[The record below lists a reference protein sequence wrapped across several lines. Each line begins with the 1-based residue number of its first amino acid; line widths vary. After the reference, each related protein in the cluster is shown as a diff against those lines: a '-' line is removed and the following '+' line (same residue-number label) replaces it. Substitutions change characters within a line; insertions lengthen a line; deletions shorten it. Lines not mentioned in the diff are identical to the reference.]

1 MTDLPATRPGAVE
14 PAPSAVPHSEPGP
27 LGPLAISLSGGGY
40 RAAAFHLGA
49 LRLLHRAG
57 LLRDVVGLSTVSGGS
72 IVGMAWTVSLVDGV
86 PFDEF
91 DRCFSDF
98 LQRTNVIGLALD
110 DLTSRRSA
118 HQGEMPSLIRSA
130 ADVYADPALFGQ
142 RRFGE
147 VLDAAPE
154 RLQLQEAIFNSTEFH
169 TGVDFRFRRSANPH
183 ARIGNGSYRVRR
195 EVARHIRLADI
206 VAASSCFPG
215 GFEPFVFPQ
224 QFHWPADFP
233 LPRAL
238 QELGPKYA
246 APGLPLMDGGIYDN
260 QGVESLLLAYEKTP
274 AATLLIS
281 DVSVRQDD
289 IYNVPPAPRRRGFLT
304 LNRVLLA
311 GWTVFLLAL
320 VSLVVLGMHAA
331 AERRAGELTGLDLV
345 VYGFVSVLMLVLA
358 GGLAWGRKMAGLA
371 ERKIY
376 DSVGVEAWPSLRRL
390 TVPEIIS
397 MAGLRAG
404 SLLKLTSSIFM
415 QRVRQLVYDHV
426 YTDEKYAGR
435 RMANGIN
442 ILARKWPDLYGR
454 HPWLKPRPVLLDKVN
469 EAVKM
474 GTTLWF
480 DEDVRFRPLVEV
492 GEASACFVLLK
503 HLIEDYP
510 DHAVPGTPASELYQR
525 LRAVWSKLN
534 EA

>member
-1 MTDLPATRPGAVE
+1 MTELSITSSTVE
-14 PAPSAVPHSEPGP
+14 AAPSAAQHAEEGP
-27 LGPLAISLSGGGY
+27 LGRLAISLSGGGY
-40 RAAAFHLGA
+40 RAAAFHLGT

-57 LLRDVVGLSTVSGGS
+57 LLKDVVGLSTVSGGS
-72 IVGMAWTVSLVDGV
+72 IVGMAWTVSLLDGV
-86 PFDEF
+86 PFDDF
-91 DRCFSDF
+91 DASFSDF
-98 LQRTNVIGLALD
+98 VQRTNVIGLALD
-110 DLTSRRSA
+110 DLTSRRA
-118 HQGEMPSLIRSA
+118 EHQGEMPSLIRSA
-130 ADVYADPALFGQ
+130 ADVYADPALFGE

-147 VLDAAPE
+147 VLDAPPE

-169 TGVDFRFRRSANPH
+169 TGVDFRFRRSPNRL
-183 ARIGNGSYRVRR
+183 ARIGNGTYRVRR

-224 QFHWPADFP
+224 QFHWPPDFP
-233 LPRAL
+233 LPKVL
-238 QELGPKYA
+238 QALGPKFD

-260 QGVESLLLAYEKTP
+260 QGVESLLLAYDKTP

-281 DVSVRQDD
+281 DVSTRNAN
-289 IYNVPPAPRRRGFLT
+289 IYNVPAAPRSRGFLT

-320 VSLVVLGMHAA
+320 VSLGVLGMHAA
-331 AERRAGELTGLDLV
+331 AERRAGELTGLDVV

-358 GGLAWGRKMAGLA
+358 GGLAWGRKMARLA
-371 ERKIY
+371 EKKIH
-376 DSVGVEAWPSLRRL
+376 DVVGVDAWPSLRRL
-390 TVPEIIS
+390 TIPEIIS

-426 YTDEKYAGR
+426 YTDEKYTGR
-435 RMANGIN
+435 RMANGITV
-442 ILARKWPDLYGR
+442 LTRKWPALYGL
-454 HPWLKPRPVLLDKVN
+454 HPWLKPRPVLLGKVD
-469 EAVKM
+469 EAAKM

-480 DEDVRFRPLVEV
+480 DDKVRFRPLVDV
-492 GEASACFVLLK
+492 GEASVCFVLLK
-503 HLIEDYP
+503 HLIEDHP
-510 DHAVPGTPASELYQR
+510 DHAVPGTPANDLFQR
-525 LRAVWSKLN
+525 LRAEWSKLN